1 MKKRAII
8 VNLKALL
15 IYSWFCLGSYKVV
28 ADYKLGWGL
37 LLFTLAAL
45 IVSKASFQGFL
56 SSLRDQGKKELPFR
70 IVYFLL
76 YFAGSVFLMVLYRR
90 IKPMEIITNNLY
102 NTAYFTYMGLSMFCA
117 IDFLIRY
124 FFRKDLKQLEEE
136 RKNKGENWKI

>member
-1 MKKRAII
+1 MQKSNSIY
-8 VNLKALL
+8 NLLGLL
-15 IYSWFCLGSYKVV
+15 AYGIFCFLSYQVV
-28 ADYKLGWGL
+28 ANYKLGWGL

-45 IVSKASFQGFL
+45 IVSKGSLQGFL

-102 NTAYFTYMGLSMFCA
+102 NTAYFTYMGLSMFCSL
-117 IDFLIRY
+117 DFLVRY
-124 FFRKDLKQLEEE
+124 FFRKDLKQMKEE
-136 RKNKGENWKI
+136 RKNKGEN

>member
-15 IYSWFCLGSYKVV
+15 IYGWFCLGSYKVV
-28 ADYKLGWGL
+28 ADYELGWGL

-45 IVSKASFQGFL
+45 IVSKASLQGFL

-117 IDFLIRY
+117 IDFLVRY
-124 FFRKDLKQLEEE
+124 FFRKDLKQLEKE

>member
-1 MKKRAII
+1 MQKSNSIY
-8 VNLKALL
+8 NLLGLL
-15 IYSWFCLGSYKVV
+15 AYGIFCFLSYQVV
-28 ADYKLGWGL
+28 ANYKLSWGL
-37 LLFTLAAL
+37 LLFALAAL
-45 IVSKASFQGFL
+45 IVSKASLQGFL

-76 YFAGSVFLMVLYRR
+76 YFAGSVFLMVLYRK

-117 IDFLIRY
+117 IDFLVRY
-124 FFRKDLKQLEEE
+124 FFRKDLKQMEEE